1 MKAIISPGL
10 DRFLQGL
17 IPATP
22 NESLDVTQLK
32 VKGILL
38 TETQSTSIVF
48 IYSRQCTCT
57 AGGRTCLKYIVRL
70 VCVSGKDVACP
81 WQSGAKGWEIL

>member
-1 MKAIISPGL
+1 MNL
-10 DRFLQGL
+10 L
-17 IPATP
+17 
-22 NESLDVTQLK
+22 TQLK
-32 VKGILL
+32 VIKGILL
-38 TETQSTSIVF
+38 TTTQSTSIVF

-57 AGGRTCLKYIVRL
+57 AGGRTCLKYIDRL